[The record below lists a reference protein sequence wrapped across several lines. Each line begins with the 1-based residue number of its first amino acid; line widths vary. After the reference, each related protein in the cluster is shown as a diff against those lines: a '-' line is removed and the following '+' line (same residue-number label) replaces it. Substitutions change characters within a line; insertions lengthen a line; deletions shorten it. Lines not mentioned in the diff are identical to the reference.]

1 MGVFFHILSTG
12 GGAGASRVTRYIAER
27 DRDLARE
34 GPGTRPLFS
43 EDREGLSYR
52 KADRILDPEGGHPEK
67 NDLIHFSVM
76 IEEEEFDQLG
86 ANEKEKQERFR
97 NVIREGMKGMAEE
110 LNVEKLTW
118 AAGIHHNSKNP
129 HGHVVIRK
137 DALERNTGREQR
149 IGRIRKS
156 LLPHKQIENGKE
168 TIAPGKIG
176 ERFLTS
182 LERQQSLYLGREN
195 VQQKAGALWDELV
208 RRMQERRESSPRRET
223 AGSNRAGVG
232 QLAVDAQSQSPF
244 AASGW
249 QSRESTLKEIAASWD
264 LNSRVVEDRLQDY
277 RIALG
282 KQLEFSIRL
291 AFTQVWYDRAVEYGE
306 TYRFNVLDQS
316 TAEERKLSEFDVRRR
331 AAARATRLSEGDHLL
346 RNQTIE
352 ADLERHSDTLQQ
364 LSEAREA
371 KIAALQKD
379 IAYLSGR
386 LSRADQAVVAAWQ
399 GPNEQNQT
407 PLLSRHTLAELQA
420 QAIKLNLPDEVS
432 QLEELRVALA
442 LEHVAPLRTETEI
455 PKLVAELNVARAD
468 FLAKD
473 RRWENF
479 EASVHLSVY
488 EVQNERWSLGTLDKQ
503 IARRTEDSK
512 LLPERA
518 ARLDLRSLARLNYSP
533 TERQQAAADV
543 AHLAYIRAEIV
554 REIER
559 RREPLIEDRD
569 RAQQMVEILENAYD
583 GEERTRALQRKDMPQ
598 PTYEP
603 HQMRTL
609 EGSAEILR
617 DAQLLRE
624 VHEWEKTTG
633 QRDDGFDWQSRAAA
647 REITSGLAVAE
658 TDERLQHFL
667 ESKRVASLHVGN
679 HRTATLREVEARSVT
694 EYLARAIETGA
705 QRDHRHG
712 VNLAAREHH
721 AHLVDDHDKARLYHE
736 TARELALETDEREPK
751 FTDKEKIDL
760 EIYAERLN
768 NDAERERYLELAR
781 GENHHSQDLEVS
793 MVHGR

>member
-86 ANEKEKQERFR
+86 ANEKEKQEHFR
-97 NVIREGMKGMAEE
+97 NVIREGMRGMAEE

-118 AAGIHHNSKNP
+118 AAGIHRNSRNP
-129 HGHVVIRK
+129 HAHIVIRK
-137 DALERNTGREQR
+137 DALERNTGREKR
-149 IGRIRKS
+149 IGRIRKA
-156 LLPHKQIENGKE
+156 LLPHKQIENGRK

-176 ERFLTS
+176 ERFVTA
-182 LERQQSLYLGREN
+182 LEKQQSLYLGREN
-195 VQQKAGALWDELV
+195 EQQRAGELWDQLV
-208 RRMQERRESSPRRET
+208 RLMQERRESNPRRDT
-223 AGSNRAGVG
+223 AGETRAGAR
-232 QLAVDAQSQSPF
+232 QLEVDAQSQSPS
-244 AASGW
+244 AVSGW

-264 LNSRVVEDRLQDY
+264 LNFRVVEDRLQDY
-277 RIALG
+277 RLALG

-291 AFTQVWYDRAVEYGE
+291 AFTQVWYDRAVEHGE
-306 TYRFNVLDQS
+306 AYRFNVLDQS
-316 TAEERKLSEFDVRRR
+316 IAAERKISEFDVRRR
-331 AAARATRLSEGDHLL
+331 AAARATRTSQGDYAL
-346 RNQTIE
+346 RNQTID
-352 ADLERHSDTLQQ
+352 ADLDRHSDTLQQ

-371 KIAALQKD
+371 KITALQKD
-379 IAYLSGR
+379 IAYLGGR
-386 LSRADQAVVAAWQ
+386 LSKADKAVVAVWQ
-399 GPNEQNQT
+399 GPNEQNGT
-407 PLLSRHTLAELQA
+407 PLLSRRTLSELQA
-420 QAIKLNLPDEVS
+420 QALKLNLPDEVS
-432 QLEELRVALA
+432 ELEELRVALA
-442 LEHVAPLRTETEI
+442 LEHGAPLRTETEI
-455 PKLVAELNVARAD
+455 SKLVAELNVARAD

-479 EASVHLSVY
+479 EASVHLGVY
-488 EVQNERWSLGTLDKQ
+488 EVQDERWSLGTLDKQ

-512 LLPERA
+512 LIPDRA
-518 ARLDLRSLARLNYSP
+518 ARLDLRSLARLNYSSS
-533 TERQQAAADV
+533 ERQQAVADV
-543 AHLAYIRAEIV
+543 EHLTYVRAEIV

-569 RAQQMVEILENAYD
+569 RAQRMVETLEHAY
-583 GEERTRALQRKDMPQ
+583 GSEQRARHGKDMPE

-603 HQMRTL
+603 HQMRAL

-647 REITSGLAVAE
+647 REITSSLAVAE

-679 HRTATLREVEARSVT
+679 HRTATLREVEARTVT

-736 TARELALETDEREPK
+736 TVRELALETDERKPK
-751 FTDKEKIDL
+751 FTDKEKINL

-781 GENHHSQDLEVS
+781 GEGHSPELEAS